1 MNADAILHVASH
13 EISSGGDE
21 TAQAY
26 RLIARGELDM
36 ASAPILS
43 EAFATL
49 VGNGATLV
57 VLDATD
63 VEFLDSYGL
72 RAIIAAGNSLS
83 ALGGQLLIEGMSGA
97 VRRVLEIS
105 GLLERYRTQTE
116 NSSTRS
122 SPAE

>member
-1 MNADAILHVASH
+1 MNDAILHVASH
-13 EISSGGDE
+13 AISDGADE
-21 TAQAY
+21 KAQAY
-26 RLIARGELDM
+26 RLVARGDLDM

-49 VGNGATLV
+49 VGDGATLV

-105 GLLERYRTQTE
+105 GVLERYRARTDH
-116 NSSTRS
+116 SSTG
-122 SPAE
+122 SPPTE

>member
-1 MNADAILHVASH
+1 MNDAILHVASH
-13 EISSGGDE
+13 AISGGGDE
-21 TAQAY
+21 KAQAY
-26 RLIARGELDM
+26 RLVARGELDM

-43 EAFATL
+43 EAFASL

-105 GLLERYRTQTE
+105 GVLERYRARTDH
-116 NSSTRS
+116 SSTG
-122 SPAE
+122 SPPTE